1 MEVGVFENLGVAITG
16 ASGVIYGLRL
26 IEVLLKENIVTSRI
40 DVVVSKGAKRVI
52 MHEMGSRADEVVQRI
67 LMKFPDARGKV
78 RLYEEDDFSSPF
90 ASSSSAP
97 QAMVV
102 IPCSIKTLG
111 EIVSGIASNV
121 IVRGALSVLRL
132 GRPLVLVPRETPLGM
147 VELELMLRAARLGAH
162 IVPAMPGFYH
172 NPSSVE
178 DLVDFVVGKVLDVLD
193 IKHRL
198 YRRWGSG

>member
-1 MEVGVFENLGVAITG
+1 MGVFENLGVAITG
-16 ASGVIYGLRL
+16 ASGAIYGLRL
-26 IEVLLKENIVTSRI
+26 IEVLLKENLVTYRI
-40 DVVVSKGAKRVI
+40 DVVVSRGAKRVI
-52 MHEMGSRADEVVQRI
+52 MHEMGSEADDVVQGI
-67 LMKFPDARGKV
+67 LRKFPDAGGKV

-111 EIVSGIASNV
+111 EIVGGIASNI

-132 GRPLVLVPRETPLGM
+132 GRPLVLVPRETPLGV
-147 VELELMLRAARLGAH
+147 VELELMLRAARLGAY

-172 NPSSVE
+172 SPGSVE
-178 DLVDFVVGKVLDVLD
+178 DLVDFVVGKVLDVLGVR
-193 IKHRL
+193 HRL